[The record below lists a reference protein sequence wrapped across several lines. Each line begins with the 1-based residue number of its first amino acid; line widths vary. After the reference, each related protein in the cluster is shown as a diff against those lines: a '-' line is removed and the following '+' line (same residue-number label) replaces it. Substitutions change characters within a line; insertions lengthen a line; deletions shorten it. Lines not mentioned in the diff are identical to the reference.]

1 MGQLQYTRLTVMSK
15 FQQFWW
21 YVGVG
26 TVFVGLILSVV
37 QGNWF
42 LAILCA
48 VVTAGLRKIQPQIE
62 IPKVYAKRGISTD
75 MFTPGGKR
83 K

>member
-1 MGQLQYTRLTVMSK
+1 MSK

-48 VVTAGLRKIQPQIE
+48 VVTAGLRKIHLFFSFVI
-62 IPKVYAKRGISTD
+62 
-75 MFTPGGKR
+75 KR
-83 K
+83 KFLHHGI

>member
-1 MGQLQYTRLTVMSK
+1 MSK
-15 FQQFWW
+15 FQKFWW

-62 IPKVYAKRGISTD
+62 IPKVYAKRGIRTD
-75 MFTPGGKR
+75 MFTPGAKR